1 MKLFTRISKDFFI
14 IINMNPEKSPEKK
27 GSLVSFLKK
36 FNKVS
41 AAVLL
46 SAGVILESGPLL
58 ALGAIDVGQ
67 SYLLGRYEKWRD
79 KRKAAKGA
87 GKAAISGAKA

>member
-1 MKLFTRISKDFFI
+1 MANAEMSGGGEGRKGRIF
-14 IINMNPEKSPEKK
+14 N
-27 GSLVSFLKK
+27 FLKK

-46 SAGVILESGPLL
+46 SAGVVFNSEILL

-67 SYLLGRYEKWRD
+67 AWLWGKAEKWR
-79 KRKAAKGA
+79 KQGKSLGGTALAGA
-87 GKAAISGAKA
+87 H

>member
-1 MKLFTRISKDFFI
+1 MANAEMSGGGEDRKGRIF
-14 IINMNPEKSPEKK
+14 N
-27 GSLVSFLKK
+27 FLKK

-46 SAGVILESGPLL
+46 GAGVVFNSEILL

-67 SYLLGRYEKWRD
+67 AWLWGKAEKWRKQG
-79 KRKAAKGA
+79 KRLGGAALAGA
-87 GKAAISGAKA
+87 R